1 MFGDYGHG
9 SLIFFAGFM
18 LVMLND
24 WLKKI
29 NGMPFILKFRYL
41 LMLMG
46 MFSMYNGLLYNEFF
60 AIPNDWFGSCF
71 NTTVRNSTA
80 NNFGSNATA
89 LSQNYVYPP
98 NLSPPAQ
105 FTWVNPEDCVINQ
118 TAVDPTNSC
127 DYKGHE
133 CVYPFGTDPAWY
145 LSANMLTFVN
155 SIKMRMAVIIG
166 VAHMCMGISVK
177 GLNAIYRG

>member
-1 MFGDYGHG
+1 MFGIMFGDYGHG

-29 NGMPFILKFRYL
+29 DGMPFILKFRYL

-71 NTTVRNSTA
+71 NTTVRNSTL
-80 NNFGSNATA
+80 NNFGSGPAGDPAISSNF
-89 LSQNYVYPP
+89 VYPP
-98 NLSPPAQ
+98 NLTPPSQ
-105 FTWVNPEDCVINQ
+105 FYWV
-118 TAVDPTNSC
+118 
-127 DYKGHE
+127 
-133 CVYPFGTDPAWY
+133 
-145 LSANMLTFVN
+145 
-155 SIKMRMAVIIG
+155 
-166 VAHMCMGISVK
+166 
-177 GLNAIYRG
+177 